1 VRSKER
7 VDAVLAEARHAGG
20 KIVKAAQRAQWGGY
34 SGCFADPDGYPW
46 KVGSAAGEQP
56 FTAE

>member
-1 VRSKER
+1 MRSEER

-20 KIVKAAQRAQWGGY
+20 RIVKAAQRAQWGGY
-34 SGCFADPDGYPW
+34 FGYFADPDGYLW
-46 KVGSAAGEQP
+46 KVGAAAGEQP